1 MILQRPAD
9 FVRMFQSVTVLWIP
23 LVPATCDCYTQL
35 CDWWCSSGSILHC
48 WSDFTVRSL
57 SSLLQ

>member
-1 MILQRPAD
+1 MILQQPAD

-23 LVPATCDCYTQL
+23 LVAATCDCYTQL

-48 WSDFTVRSL
+48 WSDFTQ
-57 SSLLQ
+57 LL